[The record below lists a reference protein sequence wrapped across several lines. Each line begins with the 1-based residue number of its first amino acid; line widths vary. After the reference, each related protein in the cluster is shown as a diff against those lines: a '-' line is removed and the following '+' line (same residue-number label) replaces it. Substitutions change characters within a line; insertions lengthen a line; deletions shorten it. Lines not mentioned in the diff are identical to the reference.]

1 MYWQSQWVTTM
12 FLWLTNDRVSEK
24 IFFYGEKKIVVFIY
38 LFLNA
43 EFFQIDKK
51 MANLVNDQLPSWK
64 LYMEKRRNI

>member
-12 FLWLTNDRVSEK
+12 FLWLTNDRVRKYFSMEK
-24 IFFYGEKKIVVFIY
+24 KKIVVFIY